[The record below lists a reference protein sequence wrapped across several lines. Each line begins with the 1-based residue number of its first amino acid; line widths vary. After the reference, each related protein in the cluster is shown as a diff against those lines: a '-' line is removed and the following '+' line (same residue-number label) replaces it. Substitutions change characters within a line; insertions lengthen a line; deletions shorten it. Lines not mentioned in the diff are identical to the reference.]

1 MAEAIALLDCN
12 NFYASC
18 ERAFDTSLRKKPV
31 VVLSNNDGCVIARSE
46 EAKDLGVAMGAPVFQ
61 VRGMLDANEVEI
73 FSSNYALYG
82 DMSARVMGNLDE
94 FTPLV
99 EVYSI
104 DEAFMQLD
112 CGARSFD
119 SLGREIKDK
128 IGKWTNV
135 PVSLGIAETK
145 TLAKIANRIAKKSE
159 KAKGVLDLYK
169 SQYQDL
175 ALRKTMVEDVWGI
188 GPAGAQ
194 KLKLH
199 GVETALALRDID
211 LRWAR
216 KMLTVVGA
224 RTIVELRG
232 IWAFPLEQNPQAAKS
247 ITCSRS
253 FGAAVS
259 GYKDVREAV
268 AVFLARAAE
277 KLRRGRLAAQS
288 ITVSISTDR
297 FQPVPAYYSNAAT
310 YSSAYPSD
318 ANQELQQWAYRCFD
332 RVWRPGFEYRKAGVL
347 LAGLTPSDKLTARMY
362 DDERWERFRLVTR
375 AMDEI
380 NNKWGRG
387 TLRFGLVDIKA
398 KWRGRAGRVSPR
410 YTTRLDEL
418 MTVK

>member
-18 ERAFDTSLRKKPV
+18 ERAFDASIRKKPV

-46 EAKDLGVAMGAPVFQ
+46 EAKSLGVSMGAPVFQ

-119 SLGREIKDK
+119 SLGREIKEK

-159 KAKGVLDLYK
+159 RAKGVLDLYK
-169 SQYQDL
+169 SPYQDL
-175 ALRKTMVEDVWGI
+175 ALQKTAVEDVWGI

-194 KLKLH
+194 KLKLN

-232 IWAFPLEQNPQAAKS
+232 IRAFPLEQNPQAAKS

-277 KLRRGRLAAQS
+277 KLRRGRRNQS
-288 ITVSISTDR
+288 RCLSRRIAFSR
-297 FQPVPAYYSNAAT
+297 FRRIIQMPRRTARLMGRTRIRNC
-310 YSSAYPSD
+310 SS
-318 ANQELQQWAYRCFD
+318 
-332 RVWRPGFEYRKAGVL
+332 
-347 LAGLTPSDKLTARMY
+347 GLTGALTGCGARGLNTAR
-362 DDERWERFRLVTR
+362 R
-375 AMDEI
+375 ACCSPVSLPLT
-380 NNKWGRG
+380 NSQRGCTTTSGGSGFGR
-387 TLRFGLVDIKA
+387 
-398 KWRGRAGRVSPR
+398 
-410 YTTRLDEL
+410 
-418 MTVK
+418 